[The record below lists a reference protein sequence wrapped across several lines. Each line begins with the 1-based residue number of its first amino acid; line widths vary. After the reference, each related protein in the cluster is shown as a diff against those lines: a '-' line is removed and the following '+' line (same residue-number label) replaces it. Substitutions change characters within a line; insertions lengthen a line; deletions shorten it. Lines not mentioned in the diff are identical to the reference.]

1 MTLLRRLWRW
11 LRSQDRD
18 MQYLCAAADLA
29 DLERR
34 MRSLERASCGPA
46 FVTFNH

>member
-1 MTLLRRLWRW
+1 MTLLEWW
-11 LRSQDRD
+11 QLRDPAAQ
-18 MQYLCAAADLA
+18 LLAEAADLA

-34 MRSLERASCGPA
+34 LRMLERAGCGPA